1 MSNSQEDY
9 LSILKRIKEKEDQVQ
24 VEIEK
29 HRHSIEKD
37 IKDLQEGLENV
48 ISETKI
54 EGKKMV
60 EENVKHAKQEASKE
74 AEQIIGDAEKKSKS
88 ISFNSNKQNMKNII
102 EILLS
107 KM

>member
-1 MSNSQEDY
+1 MSDSQQDY
-9 LSILKRIKEKEDQVQ
+9 ISILKRIKEKEDQVQ

-29 HRHSIEKD
+29 HRVSIEQD
-37 IKDLQEGLENV
+37 IKNLQDELENL

-60 EENVKHAKQEASKE
+60 EESVKHAKQEASKE
-74 AEQIIGDAEKKSKS
+74 ADQILVDAEKKSKS
-88 ISFNSNKQNMKNII
+88 ISFNSGKENIVNII

>member
-29 HRHSIEKD
+29 HRQSIEKD
-37 IKDLQEGLENV
+37 IKNLQEELENV

-60 EENVKHAKQEASKE
+60 EESVKKAKVEASKE
-74 AEQIIGDAEKKSKS
+74 AEQIIGDAEIKSKS

>member
-1 MSNSQEDY
+1 
-9 LSILKRIKEKEDQVQ
+9 
-24 VEIEK
+24 
-29 HRHSIEKD
+29 
-37 IKDLQEGLENV
+37 
-48 ISETKI
+48 
-54 EGKKMV
+54 MV
-60 EENVKHAKQEASKE
+60 EENVKHAKQEASNE